1 MKKVLFLFGI
11 IAIITIGIVV
21 GLKFFGPAKLKES
34 NMTEDQ
40 KLTSSMGGPNKKI
53 AMIIAFKGFRDEEYF
68 VPREI
73 FEKAGMEVKT
83 VSTEQ
88 GIAIGAGGGDTK
100 VDLTI
105 DDLNVEDFDAIIFV
119 GGPGA
124 YKYIDLET
132 AHRIARE
139 ATEKNRLLA
148 AICIAPAILAK
159 AGVLNQKEATV
170 WSSVLDKSAVKILKE
185 NGAIYKDQP
194 VVQDGKIITAN
205 GPDAAKEFGQK
216 IVETLLGS

>member
-1 MKKVLFLFGI
+1 MQ
-11 IAIITIGIVV
+11 IAGAAWTDYYLDV
-21 GLKFFGPAKLKES
+21 
-34 NMTEDQ
+34 D
-40 KLTSSMGGPNKKI
+40 
-53 AMIIAFKGFRDEEYF
+53 KG
-68 VPREI
+68 
-73 FEKAGMEVKT
+73 
-83 VSTEQ
+83 
-88 GIAIGAGGGDTK
+88 
-100 VDLTI
+100 
-105 DDLNVEDFDAIIFV
+105 
-119 GGPGA
+119 
-124 YKYIDLET
+124 
-132 AHRIARE
+132 HRIARE

-216 IVETLLGS
+216 SVETLLGS